1 MGQKWKWI
9 VLIWMI
15 FWHAMVPV
23 YAADATEEDK
33 AQKEILG
40 YFDFQ
45 ELEEL
50 LKEIFPQEKLGF
62 QTMLKN
68 MMSGDWKDAMEELG
82 DFIVEQLFYEIRN
95 SKETMIH
102 LLVIALVAAVF
113 TNFSGVFQNR
123 QVADMSFFILYLVL
137 ITVILKSFSLLLASV
152 EGHILKLLTFMS
164 ALGPMFF
171 LAVALSSGSVSSI
184 GFYQIVLFSLYVVE
198 FVVLNMLLP
207 LTQLYLVIQILN
219 HLSKE
224 EILSKLAELL
234 EFVIGWT
241 QKTLLAGVIGL
252 NVIQGLIGPAI
263 DSVKRSVVTRGA
275 EAIPLIGDALGGTA
289 EVVLGT
295 TVLIKNAI
303 GVTGAVICTAICLLP
318 LVQMLIVTFLF
329 KVTAAMV
336 QPISDKRMVGCINSI
351 ATGTEMLLKIVFT
364 CGVVFLLTITI
375 VASFTTS

>member
-1 MGQKWKWI
+1 MVWLI
-9 VLIWMI
+9 FLNTVLPV
-15 FWHAMVPV
+15 HATDV
-23 YAADATEEDK
+23 TEE
-33 AQKEILG
+33 QKTQEEILG

-50 LKEIFPQEKLGF
+50 LEEIFPKEKMGF
-62 QTMLKN
+62 QDMLKN
-68 MMSGDWKDAMEELG
+68 MMTGDWEDSMEVLG
-82 DFIVEQLFYEIRN
+82 DFIVEQFFYEIRN
-95 SKETMIH
+95 SKDTMIH
-102 LLVIALVAAVF
+102 LLIIALIAAVF

-152 EGHILKLLTFMS
+152 EGHILKLLSFMS

-184 GFYQIVLFSLYVVE
+184 GFYQIVLFALYVVE
-198 FVVLNMLLP
+198 LVVIHMLLP

-224 EILSKLAELL
+224 EVLSKLAELV

-303 GVTGAVICTAICLLP
+303 GVTGAVICAAICLLP

-336 QPISDKRMVGCINSI
+336 QPISDKRMVGCMNSI

-364 CGVVFLLTITI
+364 CGVVFLLTITV